1 LAAFRK
7 STARFP
13 RRWCQPATR
22 QGLTA
27 AIAKAIDDPKTMN
40 QMNQMTQMLRTQ
52 VAASF
57 SADAMVDGVLAGY
70 EQAIGRVPALSR
82 GLLAHA

>member
-1 LAAFRK
+1 
-7 STARFP
+7 
-13 RRWCQPATR
+13 
-22 QGLTA
+22 
-27 AIAKAIDDPKTMN
+27 MN